1 MTNLTKEKCSIC
13 DSPDHTHLHCYGTP
27 AQRPSKDVA
36 KELNDVAADAQ
47 LVGYQSPAQ
56 NALLRGAA
64 EIKFLR
70 AELWTLAELIFHN
83 ASSDDAKHWARRITV
98 SINGDAPP
106 SFAIAPDET
115 TAITPEFAAGFERGI
130 VEKVIKDVEALAG
143 ERTDTYWAAHAQA
156 CEEIRHRLEEAWS
169 ALPDVEPSEQRRTYT
184 ALDYVGIG
192 PLPNCDACGRPYA
205 EHDQIGYYCPPEKA
219 SACLH
224 KSGCSEPLYKAGLCE
239 AHYRECVK

>member
-1 MTNLTKEKCSIC
+1 VHPRPAPSKEQLRRAARQIDLLPCRLCGSPVELWQRWVRDDVWESFGACTNLEDVDGEACQFHLP
-13 DSPDHTHLHCYGTP
+13 DSPHFYRERRTDA
-27 AQRPSKDVA
+27 AQYW
-36 KELNDVAADAQ
+36 N
-47 LVGYQSPAQ
+47 
-56 NALLRGAA
+56 
-64 EIKFLR
+64 
-70 AELWTLAELIFHN
+70 LIMGPR
-83 ASSDDAKHWARRITV
+83 SS
-98 SINGDAPP
+98 
-106 SFAIAPDET
+106 DET

-169 ALPDVEPSEQRRTYT
+169 ALPAVEPSEQRRTYT
-184 ALDYVGIG
+184 AMDYVGIG

-239 AHYRECVK
+239 AHYRKCVK